1 MREKYPSPLEKPV
14 LRERLV
20 GALDAAIYAVAP
32 VYGARRMATREKWRL
47 AQKWSGRR
55 ERQLATAMEDDDRIR
70 GSKWISRRLSP
81 DSLLEESLEKM
92 RERSESLQKDP
103 FAAGAV
109 EGMKS
114 NVIGTGIIPQARVK
128 AAGLNAESAKEL
140 NTSLERL
147 YAVWACR
154 CDKTRQQSM
163 VDQQK
168 LALQMWLVQGECF
181 LLLSDVKSPEPPDP
195 REPLPLAIEI
205 VDASRVATPPGEEG
219 NPLIR
224 LGVEKDESGR
234 ILAYHVRH
242 GHPNDA
248 WRMAD
253 IYERIPA
260 WRMLHLFEQL
270 WPGQS
275 RGIPW
280 FHAVMNRLKDLGDF
294 AEAELIK
301 QQTEQ
306 CFSAFVTNGAGD
318 PTEIAAAGRSSD
330 QDASGRIEEIEP
342 GRIQYLSGDQQV
354 TFGNPTRPGNT
365 LAPYMQWQLR
375 AVAAGLNYPYELLVK
390 DYRELSYSGGRLAL
404 IDGRVMFRQRQA
416 SIVERLLEPLW
427 AQFIREVAI
436 YSDEINILDYEADPL
451 AYESVNWQ
459 CPGWPWVDPL
469 KEVQASSD
477 ALDADLTTLRSELA
491 GRGMDL
497 EDNDADREVEQR
509 MKIVRFAKLKKEA
522 ISAGLT
528 EEEAAAI
535 LLKDAPKP
543 APAPPTSAAP
553 AASKKTK
560 VAA

>member
-1 MREKYPSPLEKPV
+1 MHEVKPAATPHTW
-14 LRERLV
+14 RDRL
-20 GALDAAIYAVAP
+20 GMALDSAIYTLAP
-32 VYGARRMATREKWRL
+32 TYGARRMATRARWKL
-47 AQKWSGRR
+47 AQKWHSRR
-55 ERQLATAMEDDDRIR
+55 EQRLAAARESDERIR
-70 GSKWISRRLSP
+70 GGKWITRSVSP
-81 DSLLEESLEKM
+81 DSLLEESLGEL
-92 RERSESLQKDP
+92 RQRSEDLQKDP

-128 AAGLNAESAKEL
+128 ASGLDAEGAKEL
-140 NTSLERL
+140 NTKLERL

-154 CDKTRQQSM
+154 ADKSRRQSM
-163 VDQQK
+163 VDQQR

-181 LLLSDVKSPEPPDP
+181 LLMSDVKSPEPPDP

-205 VDASRVATPPGEEG
+205 VDAARVDTPHWKV
-219 NPLIR
+219 NDPLCR
-224 LGVEKDESGR
+224 LGVEKDKAGR
-234 ILAYHVRH
+234 IVAYWVRDS
-242 GHPNDA
+242 HPD
-248 WRMAD
+248 D
-253 IYERIPA
+253 TLDVDEKFTRIPA

-306 CFSAFVTNGAGD
+306 CFAAFVTNAAGD
-318 PTEIAAAGRSSD
+318 PTEIATANRSAD
-330 QDASGRIEEIEP
+330 QDASGRLEDIEP
-342 GRIQYLSGDQQV
+342 GRIQYLSGDQQI
-354 TFGNPTRPGNT
+354 TFGQPQRPGNT

-416 SIVERLLEPLW
+416 GLVEKLLEPLW
-427 AQFIREVAI
+427 SQFIREVAI
-436 YSDEINILDYEADPL
+436 YDDLINILDYESDPL

-459 CPGWPWVDPL
+459 CPGWPWVDPQ

-491 GRGMDL
+491 SRGMDL
-497 EDNDADREVEQR
+497 EDNDADRETEQR
-509 MKIVRFAKLKKEA
+509 MKILRFAKLKKEA
-522 ISAGLT
+522 LAAGLT

-535 LLKDAPKP
+535 LLAKPPKP
-543 APAPPTSAAP
+543 AAKP
-553 AASKKTK
+553 AASGGAAKKAK